1 MAYAIA
7 LARRHGHR
15 ALDVLRA
22 AVVTGCALALIAADA
37 ALPALSV

>member
-15 ALDVLRA
+15 ALDVLRTA
-22 AVVTGCALALIAADA
+22 IVAGCALALIAADSV
-37 ALPALSV
+37 LPGLSL